1 MLKKFGRA
9 AVVAYVALAL
19 APLVFIALSST
30 FQFLTEQPGPWR
42 ANNDTVF
49 APERA
54 SDLAKKGLIQQ
65 VVSLREVPIGLRKD
79 PKTDSYD
86 LYAIGVGQTTL
97 EEPQRTMGL
106 LSDTAPKSNF
116 AYADTEPVV
125 GNYNNVLIYDP
136 KSASSTMVFS
146 SRVAVL
152 SFRYAAGPGFE
163 TLVVFATGRDTDKD
177 GRLSEWD
184 EADVYL
190 YAIPSRTLSKVTGL
204 EGTPTEV
211 ETFAQQPYIVVRTV
225 HDENRDGHF
234 VQFAHKDAPPDPSLL
249 FRVDIATATATP
261 LVPAETIVEM
271 QRLLSGGA
279 PAK

>member
-1 MLKKFGRA
+1 MLKKLGRI
-9 AVVAYVALAL
+9 AVVTYVALAL
-19 APLVFIALSST
+19 APLVFIALFST
-30 FQFLTEQPGPWR
+30 FQFLTEQLGPWR
-42 ANNDTVF
+42 ASNDTVL

-79 PKTDSYD
+79 PKTDTYD

-97 EEPQRTMGL
+97 DEPQKTVGL
-106 LSDTAPKSNF
+106 FGDSAPKSNL

-125 GNYNNVLIYDP
+125 GNYNNILIFDP

-152 SFRYAAGPGFE
+152 SFRYAAGPEFE
-163 TLVVFATGRDTDKD
+163 TLVIFATDRDTDKD
-177 GRLSEWD
+177 GRLSEFD

-190 YAIPSRTLSKVTGL
+190 YAIPARTLSKVTGL
-204 EGTPTEV
+204 KGKPITV
-211 ETFAQQPYIVVRTV
+211 ETFAQQTYVVVRTV
-225 HDENRDGHF
+225 HDANSDGLF
-234 VQFAHKDAPPDPSLL
+234 VDFAYKDAPPDPSLL

-261 LVPAETIVEM
+261 LVPAETVNEM
-271 QRLLSGGA
+271 QRLLSAGA